1 MKKYY
6 YVNFEYSENVFCV
19 NIAHAESAEAV
30 ENHYSKYICDLFIN
44 RSNIEEKKVVLA
56 ILLKN
61 KHNLNLFKINK
72 DKDKKVKSEND
83 KIKNVINNNSI
94 NMNYDI
100 NNNINT
106 NLNNINIHIPLSND
120 AKPFYPK
127 KKLQFK

>member
-1 MKKYY
+1 MTYLLI
-6 YVNFEYSENVFCV
+6 ELQ
-19 NIAHAESAEAV
+19 